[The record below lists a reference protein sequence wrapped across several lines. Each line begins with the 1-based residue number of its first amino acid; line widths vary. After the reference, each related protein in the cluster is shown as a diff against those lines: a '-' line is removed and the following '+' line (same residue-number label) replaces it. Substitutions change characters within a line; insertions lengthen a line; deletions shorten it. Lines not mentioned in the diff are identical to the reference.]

1 MKRQPYPLQW
11 PSRLP
16 RTKPAERRWSHFGKH
31 CDRGSLS
38 PHVTGTE
45 VTTELVRL
53 GAASWVITSNL
64 PSRGAEGIPYA
75 DAPKGD
81 DPGIA
86 VWFEFR
92 RVDRVFA
99 CDRWRTP
106 AENLRAIAKSIE
118 AMRGLDRWGV
128 ADVLEGV
135 FAGFAAALPAG
146 SSVKR
151 GWREVFGIALEMG
164 MAMEDDDLA
173 AVVKA
178 RHRKLIAE
186 THPDDPDH
194 GDTTALV
201 ADLNAALDEAIE
213 ELTR

>member
-1 MKRQPYPLQW
+1 MRQPYPLQW

-16 RTKPAERRWSHFGKH
+16 RTKPADRRWSHFGKH
-31 CDRGSLS
+31 GDRGSLS
-38 PHVTGTE
+38 PHQTGTE
-45 VTTELVRL
+45 VLEELARL
-53 GAASWVITSNL
+53 GATRGVITSCL
-64 PSRGAEGIPYA
+64 PSRGVEGLPYA

-92 RVDRVFA
+92 GVERVFA

-106 AENLRAIAKSIE
+106 AENLRAVAKSIE

-146 SSVKR
+146 PTVKR
-151 GWREVFGIALEMG
+151 EWREVLGGLWPDGMEAEDTLALAKG
-164 MAMEDDDLA
+164 
-173 AVVKA
+173 
-178 RHRKLIAE
+178 RHRRLIAAA
-186 THPDDPDH
+186 HPDAG
-194 GDTTALV
+194 GDAER
-201 ADLNAALDEAIE
+201 AAEINAALDEAIA
-213 ELTR
+213 ELSP

>member
-11 PSRLP
+11 PSRLQ
-16 RTKPAERRWSHFGKH
+16 RTKPADRRHSHFGKNG
-31 CDRGSLS
+31 DRGGLS
-38 PHVTGTE
+38 PHLTGVE
-45 VTTELVRL
+45 VIDELRRL
-53 GAASWVITSNL
+53 GANWWVITSNL
-64 PSRGAEGIPYA
+64 PSRGTQGLPYA

-92 RVDRVFA
+92 RVERVFA

-135 FAGFAAALPAG
+135 FAGFAAALPPGPRA
-146 SSVKR
+146 KR
-151 GWREVFGIALEMG
+151 PWREVLGGEWPDVVAP
-164 MAMEDDDLA
+164 DDLLA
-173 AVVKA
+173 IAKA
-178 RHRKLIAE
+178 RHRRIIAVA
-186 THPDDPDH
+186 HPDAGGSEDR
-194 GDTTALV
+194 A
-201 ADLNAALDEAIE
+201 AELNAALDEAE
-213 ELTR
+213 RELAP

>member
-16 RTKPAERRWSHFGKH
+16 RTKAAERRWSQFGGRS
-31 CDRGSLS
+31 RGDLS
-38 PHVTGTE
+38 PHATGQE
-45 VTTELVRL
+45 VVEELTRL
-53 GAASWVITSNL
+53 GAANAVITSCL
-64 PSRGAEGIPYA
+64 PSRGPEGIPFA

-92 RVDRVFA
+92 RVERVFA
-99 CDRWRTP
+99 CDRWRMP

-146 SSVKR
+146 APVKR
-151 GWREVFGIALEMG
+151 EWREVPGGTWPEIAPE
-164 MAMEDDDLA
+164 ELA
-173 AVVKA
+173 AIAKA
-178 RHRKLIAE
+178 RHRRLIAVV
-186 THPDDPDH
+186 HPDAG
-194 GDTTALV
+194 GDV
-201 ADLNAALDEAIE
+201 ARAAEVNAALDEAIA
-213 ELTR
+213 ELGES